1 MTLNNLSSSK
11 KTDSEKDSAFFLSLS
26 ALSGLLGV
34 YGISDVDMA
43 LFTASI
49 YAMSSGLFLLKFG
62 YEQFENKPNYVRRAH
77 GAIYRLCIVGSML
90 LMQDQMKMGWFLRY
104 CQILG
109 IQDQAAEHQKSAESL
124 GSQHFGLNGPG
135 GRISQQAQKDS
146 LGISRKDSVHVS
158 RIPASHL

>member
-1 MTLNNLSSSK
+1 
-11 KTDSEKDSAFFLSLS
+11 
-26 ALSGLLGV
+26 
-34 YGISDVDMA
+34 
-43 LFTASI
+43 
-49 YAMSSGLFLLKFG
+49 
-62 YEQFENKPNYVRRAH
+62 
-77 GAIYRLCIVGSML
+77 
-90 LMQDQMKMGWFLRY
+90 MKMGWFLS
-104 CQILG
+104 QILG